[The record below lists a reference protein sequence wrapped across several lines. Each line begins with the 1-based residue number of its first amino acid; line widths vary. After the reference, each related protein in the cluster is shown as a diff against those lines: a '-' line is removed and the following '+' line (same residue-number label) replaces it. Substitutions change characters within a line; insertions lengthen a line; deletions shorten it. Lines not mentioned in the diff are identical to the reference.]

1 MENGK
6 SLSRRSLLGI
16 LSIASAS
23 IFLPTTADAQN
34 MPSAGA
40 IQRQLDEAVEV
51 APEDKL
57 TLPQLKRSQRMR
69 RLAPSIDIQ
78 AINFRSGSAQIER
91 GEFWKVDRIAQAIDN
106 ILQDNADEIFLIE
119 GHTDAVGSRGS
130 NQALSQRRAQSLVQT
145 LGQYYGIPG
154 YSLEAAGYGEDFL
167 LVPTPNE
174 NWRNRRVTLRR
185 ITDFIR

>member
-1 MENGK
+1 MDV
-6 SLSRRSLLGI
+6 SRRSLLGF
-16 LSIASAS
+16 LSAASAT
-23 IFLPTTADAQN
+23 IFMPTIADAQS

-40 IQRQLDEAVEV
+40 IERQLGADVEI
-51 APEDKL
+51 APEKKL
-57 TLPQLKRSQRMR
+57 TLPQLKRSQRVR
-69 RLAPSIDIQ
+69 RQAPSIDIQ

-106 ILQDNADEIFLIE
+106 ILQQNPDELFLIE

-130 NQALSQRRAQSLVQT
+130 NQILSQRRAQSLVQT
-145 LGQYYGIPG
+145 LGQYYGIPS
-154 YSLEAAGYGEDFL
+154 YALEAAGYGEDFL

>member
-1 MENGK
+1 MEFN
-6 SLSRRSLLGI
+6 RRSLLTY
-16 LSIASAS
+16 LTVASAA
-23 IFLPTTADAQN
+23 IFMPAIAEAQT

-40 IQRQLDEAVEV
+40 IQRQLDESVEI
-51 APEDKL
+51 APEEKL

-91 GEFWKVDRIAQAIDN
+91 AEFWKVDRIAQAIDN
-106 ILQDNADEIFLIE
+106 ILQQNPNELFLIE
-119 GHTDAVGSRGS
+119 GHTDAVGSRSS
-130 NQALSQRRAQSLVQT
+130 NQLLSQRRAQSLVRALDQF
-145 LGQYYGIPG
+145 YGIPS
-154 YSLEAAGYGEDFL
+154 YALEPAGYGEDFL

>member
-1 MENGK
+1 MKMEV
-6 SLSRRSLLGI
+6 SRRLLLGF
-16 LSIASAS
+16 LSVASAT
-23 IFLPTTADAQN
+23 IFMPTIADAQS

-40 IQRQLDEAVEV
+40 IQRQLDETVDV
-51 APEDKL
+51 APEEKL
-57 TLPQLKRSQRMR
+57 TLPQLKRSQRIR

-91 GEFWKVDRIAQAIDN
+91 GELWKVDRIAQAIDN
-106 ILQDNADEIFLIE
+106 ILQDNPDELFLIE

-130 NQALSQRRAQSLVQT
+130 NQVLSQRRAQSLVQT
-145 LGQYYGIPG
+145 LGQYYDIP
-154 YSLEAAGYGEDFL
+154 SFALEAAGYGEDFL

>member
-1 MENGK
+1 MEM
-6 SLSRRSLLGI
+6 SRRSLLSY
-16 LSIASAS
+16 LSVASAT
-23 IFLPTTADAQN
+23 IFMPAIADAQS

-40 IQRQLDEAVEV
+40 IQRQLGADIEV
-51 APEDKL
+51 APADQL
-57 TLPQLKRSQRMR
+57 TLPQLKRSQRVR

-91 GEFWKVDRIAQAIDN
+91 SEFWKVDRIAQAIDG
-106 ILQDNADEIFLIE
+106 ILQQNQDELFLIE
-119 GHTDAVGSRGS
+119 GHTDAVGSRSS
-130 NQALSQRRAQSLVQT
+130 NQILSQRRAQSLVQT

-154 YSLEAAGYGEDFL
+154 YALEPAGYGEDFL